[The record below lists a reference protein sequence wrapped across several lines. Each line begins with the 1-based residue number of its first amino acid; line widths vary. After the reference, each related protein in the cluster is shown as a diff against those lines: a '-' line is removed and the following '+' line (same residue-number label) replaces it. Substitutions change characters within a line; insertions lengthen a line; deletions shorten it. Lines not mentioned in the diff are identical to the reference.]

1 MIMAGEQDT
10 RYAASNPEA
19 APPTA
24 GPAPSELSPVESV
37 EHERAVMVLLR
48 QLSSGMSAY
57 RLFPGDLAQPSFVA
71 AVSRIQDAAEKA
83 LVWGPFQT
91 EINGNRFTTAAGPV
105 PSDDRIERLAL
116 AFYRHGAEH
125 LLVQEPPDARALG
138 ALYEALS
145 RPAHDSG
152 GSHGIGTALRVAGV
166 QSMAVREVAPQGATG
181 RGEVGKGSAQEQQEL
196 WERLGEP
203 DKLAQ
208 EMVHAAGSYSPTE
221 AAQGIFARLRH
232 IVSTLP
238 ERAVQGVQLYG
249 RLHEVIARL
258 PQALRRELMAILL
271 GRITNDPLAE
281 RLIGTMT
288 DAELTRVLV
297 DQGEDGRS
305 DPMDLARRL
314 VSLGVRRDDVVD
326 LTAALLLGQV
336 EGKTIMTGADRVV
349 EPASE
354 ETSPVARTVSN
365 LLARGLVSAKQED
378 VRALREAF
386 PETADDRLQVAV
398 DALFD
403 YLRIESDPDR
413 LGEVLGIWSKETMA
427 TLRRHDE
434 DYLSRLLEA
443 VDGAREE
450 DVPTEKR
457 SVAEASVKQVL
468 STEMLAELVSV
479 SQGLEDPESTVRM
492 LDLFGDTGV
501 DCLMEDLAQ
510 ERDRGRRALLLSVL
524 AHVARGRYYRVAKWL
539 SDQRWYVARNA
550 VTVLYRSGHEEV
562 IPLLVEA
569 THHREPAVRREAAR
583 GLVEMTGIDALPHL
597 RALAGDQDQ
606 TVRAAVMAALGTM
619 VKPGACE
626 ALGSL
631 AHTLKDPAD
640 RRRAL
645 EALSRHASPEATGVL
660 ERLAS
665 AKGSPRLPWKL
676 RRYARDLA
684 KKRQGKN

>member
-1 MIMAGEQDT
+1 
-10 RYAASNPEA
+10 
-19 APPTA
+19 
-24 GPAPSELSPVESV
+24 
-37 EHERAVMVLLR
+37 
-48 QLSSGMSAY
+48 
-57 RLFPGDLAQPSFVA
+57 
-71 AVSRIQDAAEKA
+71 
-83 LVWGPFQT
+83 
-91 EINGNRFTTAAGPV
+91 
-105 PSDDRIERLAL
+105 
-116 AFYRHGAEH
+116 
-125 LLVQEPPDARALG
+125 
-138 ALYEALS
+138 
-145 RPAHDSG
+145 
-152 GSHGIGTALRVAGV
+152 
-166 QSMAVREVAPQGATG
+166 
-181 RGEVGKGSAQEQQEL
+181 
-196 WERLGEP
+196 
-203 DKLAQ
+203 
-208 EMVHAAGSYSPTE
+208 
-221 AAQGIFARLRH
+221 
-232 IVSTLP
+232 

-326 LTAALLLGQV
+326 LTAARLLGQV
-336 EGKTIMTGADRVV
+336 EGKTIMTGATRVV

-468 STEMLAELVSV
+468 STEMLADLCLVSRW
-479 SQGLEDPESTVRM
+479 LEASLTSVRM
-492 LDLFGDTGV
+492 R
-501 DCLMEDLAQ
+501 DCIGAT
-510 ERDRGRRALLLSVL
+510 R
-524 AHVARGRYYRVAKWL
+524 
-539 SDQRWYVARNA
+539 
-550 VTVLYRSGHEEV
+550 EV
-562 IPLLVEA
+562 RHI
-569 THHREPAVRREAAR
+569 R
-583 GLVEMTGIDALPHL
+583 
-597 RALAGDQDQ
+597 
-606 TVRAAVMAALGTM
+606 VRA
-619 VKPGACE
+619 
-626 ALGSL
+626 
-631 AHTLKDPAD
+631 
-640 RRRAL
+640 
-645 EALSRHASPEATGVL
+645 
-660 ERLAS
+660 
-665 AKGSPRLPWKL
+665 
-676 RRYARDLA
+676 
-684 KKRQGKN
+684 